1 MVRLD
6 DGSIED
12 LMEVVGREMEAEDH
26 ALVHQDENFLLWLAK
41 DLRSGLSGDERSK
54 DERAAAEFATRAL
67 NRIAVRRAEK
77 ELPLRQLR
85 ERPAAVIATVAQ
97 ALSAASS
104 DHCATLLDLAVAAG
118 EGREIWDEP
127 CDSWLELPD
136 DISSGRYVALRI
148 AGDSMTP
155 VLRPRE
161 VILLDLDSVPRI
173 DDLIVAR
180 LPDHSHVVKRVASIK
195 EGQIEL
201 ASFNPEYESIFVP
214 HSPSPV
220 VGTVIARFTSTTS
233 EG

>member
-6 DGSIED
+6 DGSIDD
-12 LMEVVGREMEAEDH
+12 LMEVVGREIESDDH
-26 ALVHQDENFLLWLAK
+26 GLLYQGEKFLMWLAR
-41 DLRSGLSGDERSK
+41 DLRSGLSADERAT
-54 DERAAAEFATRAL
+54 DEGAAAEFAARAL

-104 DHCATLLDLAVAAG
+104 DHCATILDLAVAAG

-136 DISSGRYVALRI
+136 DIPSGRYVALRI
-148 AGDSMTP
+148 AGDSMIP
-155 VLRPRE
+155 VLLPRE
-161 VILLDLDSVPRI
+161 VILLDLESVPRI

-201 ASFNPEYESIFVP
+201 ASFNREYESIFVP
-214 HSPSPV
+214 DSPSPV
-220 VGTVIARFTSTTS
+220 VGTVIARFSH
-233 EG
+233 E